1 MQNNISNYFL
11 KTCFNKVIKL
21 LIVSERVMEVAAVAI
36 GSPPCLV
43 FKLFDFLTQSKSN
56 HQKALEVKW
65 TIVAESNPLKIKPI
79 NQTHRLICRFYRS
92 D

>member
-1 MQNNISNYFL
+1 MG
-11 KTCFNKVIKL
+11 IKL
-21 LIVSERVMEVAAVAI
+21 VLMVSECVGGD
-36 GSPPCLV
+36 GSRGSGSGTLV
-43 FKLFDFLTQSKSN
+43 SKLFDFLTQSKSN

-92 D
+92 G